1 MFQRTYRL
9 LSLVKTTNLLA
20 KTELKSCR
28 PFGDIS
34 MGSKDDKGID
44 SYRVKSL
51 EVSKRKE
58 ARIMELTA
66 QIEALQV
73 KIKAMQKLKSGDAK
87 KALEE
92 MNKILKD
99 LKIALRKLRM
109 KN

>member
-20 KTELKSCR
+20 KTELNCR